1 MIAGLL
7 FNPGTWTALAVLA
20 AAYYHFFLRSPALPF
35 PPANKSASE
44 LQDASSLITNS
55 LSKSNGGPVV
65 VTLGSGG
72 RKILLPSSLAAWV
85 KTNRDL
91 DHQQLVRE
99 DFMSGIPGFEG
110 STLLHQSGSP
120 IMDIIK
126 TRMGLNDGT
135 LRTLNASVKRT
146 LHDTLGEGA
155 EWHAIDWY
163 AGTSNIIARAAS
175 SVFVGPEKADDP
187 EWLELAQTYVTAYFT
202 GVAELGTYPAW
213 ARSIVHWF
221 LPNVK
226 TCRKL
231 LPRARVIIGQVAAAR
246 EKEAAAARREGRPAP
261 EYNDALEWVR
271 AVSGGEV
278 DPAEA
283 QLCLAMAAFF
293 TTAELLRVLLIEV
306 ARHPEYVDELREEIS
321 TQISKHGLSVAGIN
335 GMVLLDSFMKESQ
348 RLNSGPVVLERVA
361 LRDTALPD
369 GRIIPRGS
377 HLMVDS
383 MDLWKSEKYPD
394 PNKFDGRR
402 FLKKREAGDSASQFV
417 QSGPDYHVFGG
428 GRHICPGRFFAS
440 QELKLIMAHLL
451 LKYDVRLGEGCDPK
465 VIPNGFFVMIDPT
478 VKFEVKRRKSGDADA
493 LL

>member
-1 MIAGLL
+1 MMAELL

-65 VTLGSGG
+65 VTLASGG

-231 LPRARVIIGQVAAAR
+231 LPRARHHRAGRSGAR
-246 EKEAAAARREGRPAP
+246 K
-261 EYNDALEWVR
+261 
-271 AVSGGEV
+271 
-278 DPAEA
+278 
-283 QLCLAMAAFF
+283 
-293 TTAELLRVLLIEV
+293 
-306 ARHPEYVDELREEIS
+306 
-321 TQISKHGLSVAGIN
+321 
-335 GMVLLDSFMKESQ
+335 
-348 RLNSGPVVLERVA
+348 
-361 LRDTALPD
+361 
-369 GRIIPRGS
+369 
-377 HLMVDS
+377 
-383 MDLWKSEKYPD
+383 
-394 PNKFDGRR
+394 
-402 FLKKREAGDSASQFV
+402 
-417 QSGPDYHVFGG
+417 GG
-428 GRHICPGRFFAS
+428 GRGEARGQTGARVQRCVGVGARGVGRGGRSRRGAALPGHGCLFHNGRAAPRAAHRGCAPSGIC
-440 QELKLIMAHLL
+440 
-451 LKYDVRLGEGCDPK
+451 
-465 VIPNGFFVMIDPT
+465 
-478 VKFEVKRRKSGDADA
+478 
-493 LL
+493 